1 MLEQIWIVLLFLVVL
16 LFNLIA
22 GVLTR
27 RRQRDAAAKE
37 KKASP
42 PAPRAPQIAP
52 RMVVTPPRSD
62 VSLPAPPR
70 RRRAKLGRGEL
81 RRAIVVMTLLGPP
94 RALVDEGRD
103 LPR

>member
-1 MLEQIWIVLLFLVVL
+1 MPEQIWIVLLFLVVL
-16 LFNLIA
+16 LFNLIT

-37 KKASP
+37 KNPAP
-42 PAPRAPQIAP
+42 PAPRAPQVP
-52 RMVVTPPRSD
+52 RRMIVTPPPDLSP
-62 VSLPAPPR
+62 PAPLR
-70 RRRAKLGRGEL
+70 RRRAKLGRREL

-94 RALVDEGRD
+94 RALVDEGRE